1 MTFYACRWRFPILRR
16 RAFLAQKIL
25 MIISGY
31 FLLFLGT
38 FLGINCIYFIV
49 ILLIKTNINF
59 CPKITLI
66 AEREWHLFYSIFTRR
81 VQFRE
86 RAETARSSK
95 VTLLWFIS
103 SSVTHVTTFWVL
115 AASEM
120 SNDCDNVKIS
130 TKANTKDFAFFDVTL
145 IVRKIACNKGR
156 TEGSV
161 FGPSVTR
168 WRDCVFN
175 ILPFKAIKI
184 ALRS

>member
-31 FLLFLGT
+31 FTVFGYIFGHKLHLFYRHFAHKDQYQ
-38 FLGINCIYFIV
+38 FLS
-49 ILLIKTNINF
+49 KDNIDRR
-59 CPKITLI
+59 KRVT
-66 AEREWHLFYSIFTRR
+66 LFYSIFTRR

-86 RAETARSSK
+86 RAETARSAK